1 MGLENS
7 EAEGRKNMAP
17 WMRMWTDEIGGW
29 GGDGS
34 RHVSPWQS
42 VTRGDQTDP
51 GAVGSH
57 RSLKVNSFNGSDSP
71 PFPFSSSCLAP
82 VNNIYIYICMAE
94 SCSSKYY
101 YYYYFTISL
110 NCQLQFINT
119 ILYIYI
125 NSCANIGVIDLSY
138 KYQSRRL
145 KLINQ

>member
-1 MGLENS
+1 MEEAQVGLENS

-82 VNNIYIYICMAE
+82 VNNIYIYIYVWQNLARVNIIIII
-94 SCSSKYY
+94 
-101 YYYYFTISL
+101 ISL
-110 NCQLQFINT
+110 FLSIVN
-119 ILYIYI
+119 Y
-125 NSCANIGVIDLSY
+125 NS
-138 KYQSRRL
+138 
-145 KLINQ
+145 